1 MQKTT
6 STETTQKISENQ
18 NQPQSQPEFEPQ
30 KPKIW
35 LWVLI
40 GVLLVIILSC
50 FGVWAYKQTFV
61 KTEKTGAQ
69 KQEIYVSPEI
79 IIDDRDD
86 GVAKVTDDIGKSA
99 CELKDFCNIA
109 DDCQLMTRDHGCYN
123 QNYYSK
129 CAEEME
135 AKGLFFSPAMPLDS
149 NGDYT
154 CGCDNGQCV
163 TIKSANRKTYKDDRY
178 GYQIK
183 YLSSWFDLPN
193 FGAPD
198 TDKYFSNESVTA
210 VMEMSDAGIFLTVRS
225 KESGGFSADEWSVR
239 EPEQQGFSVESKKYI
254 NVSGVAAVDQIENF
268 NTGIGGEGGF
278 RRIVYLV
285 NSESGRLFTLDFY
298 VLRDKN
304 LLESNEIDEIIKSF
318 TL

>member
-99 CELKDFCNIA
+99 CE
-109 DDCQLMTRDHGCYN
+109 
-123 QNYYSK
+123 
-129 CAEEME
+129 
-135 AKGLFFSPAMPLDS
+135 
-149 NGDYT
+149 
-154 CGCDNGQCV
+154 
-163 TIKSANRKTYKDDRY
+163 
-178 GYQIK
+178 
-183 YLSSWFDLPN
+183 
-193 FGAPD
+193 
-198 TDKYFSNESVTA
+198 
-210 VMEMSDAGIFLTVRS
+210 
-225 KESGGFSADEWSVR
+225 
-239 EPEQQGFSVESKKYI
+239 
-254 NVSGVAAVDQIENF
+254 
-268 NTGIGGEGGF
+268 
-278 RRIVYLV
+278 
-285 NSESGRLFTLDFY
+285 
-298 VLRDKN
+298 
-304 LLESNEIDEIIKSF
+304 
-318 TL
+318 